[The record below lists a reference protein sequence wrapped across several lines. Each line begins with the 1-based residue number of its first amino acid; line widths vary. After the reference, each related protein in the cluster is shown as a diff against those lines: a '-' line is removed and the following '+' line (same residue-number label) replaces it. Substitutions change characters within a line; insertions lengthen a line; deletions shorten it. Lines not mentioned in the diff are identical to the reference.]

1 VFVSHVQEAALTR
14 LHYQQCGYDSIQW
27 APVELR
33 HNRIWNPERDLRYP
47 FISEDLWNKH
57 LGSKRQGGV
66 HCQAATM
73 PKSKSRKAVEMTQ
86 IKEDRNEGD
95 EACVRLANMHA
106 TKLDN
111 NEVLDAL
118 LAKAEALVNK

>member
-1 VFVSHVQEAALTR
+1 
-14 LHYQQCGYDSIQW
+14 
-27 APVELR
+27 
-33 HNRIWNPERDLRYP
+33 
-47 FISEDLWNKH
+47 
-57 LGSKRQGGV
+57 
-66 HCQAATM
+66 
-73 PKSKSRKAVEMTQ
+73 MTQ